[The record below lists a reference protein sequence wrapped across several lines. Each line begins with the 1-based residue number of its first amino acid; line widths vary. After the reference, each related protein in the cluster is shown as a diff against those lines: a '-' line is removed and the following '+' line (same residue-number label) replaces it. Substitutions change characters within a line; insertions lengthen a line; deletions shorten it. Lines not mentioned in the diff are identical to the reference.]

1 MDIFKK
7 RFAIS
12 DSTDI
17 HYDQK
22 MDNTR
27 EMLELC
33 MKKCGNF
40 EKREVSNS
48 EQICMK
54 NCSSMLFND
63 FLKKTRRND
72 IKN

>member
-12 DSTDI
+12 DKIDI
-17 HYDQK
+17 NYEEK

-27 EMLELC
+27 EMLEIC

-40 EKREVSNS
+40 EKREVSSS
-48 EQICMK
+48 EQICLK
-54 NCSSMLFND
+54 NCSSMLFNG
-63 FLKKTRRND
+63 FLKKIRRND